1 MHNQRRTTTVSVY
14 CEAMSLC
21 LGFRSCIFKL
31 TNTMESRFLNN
42 LNYIKISVVSSNG
55 ANSNFA

>member
-1 MHNQRRTTTVSVY
+1 MYNQRRTTTVSVY

-42 LNYIKISVVSSNG
+42 LNYTKINVV
-55 ANSNFA
+55 FFQWCKF

>member
-1 MHNQRRTTTVSVY
+1 MHNQRKTTTVSVY

-21 LGFRSCIFKL
+21 LGYCSCIFKL

-42 LNYIKISVVSSNG
+42 LNYTKINVVFSNG